1 MMEEK
6 AASVSDRKLLGC
18 RASLLLPQPVELNT
32 LYAGDFDS
40 CWGRPKLPARDA
52 NGEVILIDPSAESD
66 CILIVW
72 QSSTKSDRKSQGQ
85 ISNKQTPNSRL
96 VGL

>member
-32 LYAGDFDS
+32 LYAGDFAS
-40 CWGRPKLPARDA
+40 CWGRP
-52 NGEVILIDPSAESD
+52 
-66 CILIVW
+66 
-72 QSSTKSDRKSQGQ
+72 
-85 ISNKQTPNSRL
+85 
-96 VGL
+96 